1 MSFFVETQDREKI
14 IIYSGE
20 ARWMKSM
27 FLITT
32 KVNKG
37 IIFLR
42 LYGSLNKRTIKE
54 FSEEINY
61 LLYEQGTKRL
71 VINFDEV
78 NITNDAIFGAI
89 GNKLI
94 EIFLSC
100 GEVALCGLSQ
110 DRKDCIG
117 SRRDQLFFVDSE
129 LDAFR
134 YLSC

>member
-1 MSFFVETQDREKI
+1 
-14 IIYSGE
+14 
-20 ARWMKSM
+20 M

-37 IIFLR
+37 IIFLH
-42 LYGSLNKRTIKE
+42 LYGSLNKRTIKD

-61 LLYEQGTKRL
+61 LLYEQGTMNF

-78 NITNDAIFGAI
+78 KITNDDIFSTI

-100 GEVALCGLSQ
+100 GEVVLCGLS
-110 DRKDCIG
+110 REKEKYIG
-117 SRRDQLFFVDSE
+117 KRRDQLFFVDNE
-129 LDAFR
+129 LEAFQ
-134 YLSC
+134 YLVN

>member
-1 MSFFVETQDREKI
+1 
-14 IIYSGE
+14 
-20 ARWMKSM
+20 M

-54 FSEEINY
+54 FSDEINY

-78 NITNDAIFGAI
+78 NITNDAIFSTI
-89 GNKLI
+89 LNKLI

-110 DRKDCIG
+110 DRKKYIG

-129 LDAFR
+129 LDAFQ
-134 YLSC
+134 YLSY

>member
-1 MSFFVETQDREKI
+1 
-14 IIYSGE
+14 
-20 ARWMKSM
+20 M

-42 LYGSLNKRTIKE
+42 LYGSLNKRTIQE
-54 FSEEINY
+54 FSDEINY

-78 NITNDAIFGAI
+78 DITNEAVFSTI
-89 GNKLI
+89 GNKLV

-100 GEVALCGLSQ
+100 GEVALCGLSHE
-110 DRKDCIG
+110 RKKRIG
-117 SRRDQLFFVDSE
+117 SRQEQLFFVESE

>member
-1 MSFFVETQDREKI
+1 
-14 IIYSGE
+14 
-20 ARWMKSM
+20 M

-42 LYGSLNKRTIKE
+42 LYGSLNKKTVKE

-61 LLYEQGTKRL
+61 LLYEQGTKKL

-78 NITNDAIFGAI
+78 RVSCNDIFSTI

-94 EIFLSC
+94 EVFLSC
-100 GEVALCGLSQ
+100 GEVALCGLTQ
-110 DRKDCIG
+110 KEEACIG
-117 SRRDQLFFVDSE
+117 SRKEQLFFVDSE
-129 LDAFR
+129 LDAFQ
-134 YLSC
+134 YLVN

>member
-1 MSFFVETQDREKI
+1 
-14 IIYSGE
+14 
-20 ARWMKSM
+20 M

-42 LYGSLNKRTIKE
+42 LYGSLNKKTIRE

-61 LLYEQGTKRL
+61 LLYEQGTKKL

-78 NITNDAIFGAI
+78 KVTNDDIFSTI

-94 EIFLSC
+94 EIFLCC
-100 GEVALCGLSQ
+100 GEVALCGLSHEKEKYIGK
-110 DRKDCIG
+110 RKE
-117 SRRDQLFFVDSE
+117 QLFFVDSE
-129 LDAFR
+129 LDAFQ
-134 YLSC
+134 YLVN

>member
-1 MSFFVETQDREKI
+1 MKDRLI
-14 IIYSGE
+14 ILIYSVCE
-20 ARWMKSM
+20 VTSM

-42 LYGSLNKRTIKE
+42 LYGSLNKKTIKE

-61 LLYEQGTKRL
+61 LLYEQGTKKL

-78 NITNDAIFGAI
+78 RVSCNDIFSTI

-100 GEVALCGLSQ
+100 GEVALCGLTQ
-110 DRKDCIG
+110 KEEACIG
-117 SRRDQLFFVDSE
+117 RREEQLFFVDSE
-129 LDAFR
+129 LDAFQ
-134 YLSC
+134 YLVN

>member
-1 MSFFVETQDREKI
+1 
-14 IIYSGE
+14 
-20 ARWMKSM
+20 M

-42 LYGSLNKRTIKE
+42 LYGSLNRRTIKE
-54 FSEEINY
+54 FSDEINY

-78 NITNDAIFGAI
+78 NIANDAIFSTI

-100 GEVALCGLSQ
+100 SLELATAEAKLVGCSNSILHCSFLKTKQ
-110 DRKDCIG
+110 DY
-117 SRRDQLFFVDSE
+117 
-129 LDAFR
+129 FR
-134 YLSC
+134 FPHLK

>member
-1 MSFFVETQDREKI
+1 
-14 IIYSGE
+14 
-20 ARWMKSM
+20 M

-32 KVNKG
+32 KVNQG

-42 LYGSLNKRTIKE
+42 LYGSLNKKTIKE

-78 NITNDAIFGAI
+78 NITSDAILSVI
-89 GNKLI
+89 GNKLV

-110 DRKDCIG
+110 DRKDSIG
-117 SRRDQLFFVDSE
+117 TRGEQLFFVDSE

-134 YLSC
+134 YLSY